1 MSVLWRAQRL
11 TTWGRSRFADVAAV
25 SPDNCYEAAQ
35 ASGDADAPK
44 AERGVI
50 AYGAGRCYGDAALND
65 HGQTILT
72 GALNR
77 IVSFDPGTHEAVL
90 EAGVTFAQLARRFHA
105 LKFTAPVC
113 AATGAVTVGGA
124 IANDI
129 HSKNHHSMGGFGR
142 YVKWTD
148 VLLAD
153 GSVVRANRDTEGDLF
168 RATVGGMGLTGI
180 ILRLCLELVPVSSR
194 SVVAHYRS
202 MPGID
207 AFLDAADKAIDAGMP
222 TFWFGWVDALARGAG
237 MGRGIL
243 ETGEYSGSDDD
254 AVQMPR
260 KFVFRLDLPRIV
272 LHPMVVARYN
282 ERRFRRVPA
291 AGAAMKQSL
300 EKFYFP
306 LDHLVNFNKV
316 YGRGGFYSFHCGIP
330 QGNHQGVREL
340 LRVIS
345 AAQAGSM
352 AAVLKPIGGP
362 GEGLMSFPLK
372 GYALAVD
379 TPRRSGT
386 EVLYAQ
392 LERMVLQHG
401 GRIYAAKDALMSA
414 QAYAQ
419 MFPQLEN
426 FRRVLRQIDPGGK
439 FQSDMSRRLAL
450 RPELGC
456 A

>member
-1 MSVLWRAQRL
+1 MSVLWRAERL
-11 TTWGRSRFADVAAV
+11 TTWGRSRFANVAAG
-25 SPDNCYEAAQ
+25 SPDSCDAAAQ
-35 ASGDADAPK
+35 AISGADAPK
-44 AERGVI
+44 GPRGVI

-72 GALNR
+72 GALNH
-77 IVSFDPGTHEAVL
+77 ILSFNPSTREAVL

-105 LKFTAPVC
+105 LKFTFAVSS
-113 AATGAVTVGGA
+113 ATGAVTVGGA

-129 HSKNHHSMGGFGR
+129 HSKNHHSMGGFCR
-142 YVKWTD
+142 YVRWID

-153 GSVVRANRDTEGDLF
+153 GSVVRANRDTEQDLF

-180 ILRLCLELVPVSSR
+180 ILRVCLALVPVSSR
-194 SVVAHYRS
+194 SVVANYRS

-207 AFLDAADKAIDAGMP
+207 AFLDAADNAIDAGLP
-222 TFWFGWVDALARGAG
+222 TFWFGWIDALARGAS

-243 ETGEYSGSDDD
+243 ETGEYSVNDDD
-254 AVQMPR
+254 AVQMAR
-260 KFVFRLDLPRIV
+260 EFVLRFNLPRIV
-272 LHPMVVARYN
+272 LHPMIIACYN

-291 AGAAMKQSL
+291 AGAMMKQSL
-300 EKFYFP
+300 EKFCFP

-330 QGNHQGVREL
+330 QGNHEGVREL
-340 LRVIS
+340 LRAIS
-345 AAQAGSM
+345 AARAGSM
-352 AAVLKPIGGP
+352 AAVLKPMGGP
-362 GEGLMSFPLK
+362 GEGLMSFSLK

-379 TPRRSGT
+379 TPRRSDT
-386 EVLYAQ
+386 EALYAQ

-414 QAYAQ
+414 RGYRQ
-419 MFPQLEN
+419 MFPELEN
-426 FRRVLRQIDPGGK
+426 FRRVLRQVDPGGR
-439 FQSDMSRRLAL
+439 FQSDMSRRLAI
-450 RPELGC
+450 RPELAG